1 MNSHSPV
8 EKPARPQEHGAPSHS
23 PGNKARR
30 TIDTGGLIS
39 FHIAILGLIAWSDH
53 KAATAMVLLGIPIVG
68 MDLTY
73 FFSPPKRRATLDPKP
88 EPGDPAQT
96 APIKTFALEL
106 FVLLAPPV
114 AFITWFLFLV
124 WQRQTLSRNELLAI
138 VIAMPFVVGL
148 VSWIIK
154 VRMTRYNIGIKNQ
167 TTKFIAFTMLGMWI
181 GAAFFFIVFL
191 TGFVMKLLE
200 P

>member
-1 MNSHSPV
+1 MNSHAPA
-8 EKPARPQEHGAPSHS
+8 EKPAIERQTPS
-23 PGNKARR
+23 GNKTRR
-30 TIDTGGLIS
+30 TIDTGGLVL
-39 FHIAILGLIAWSDH
+39 FHIAIFGLIAWSDH
-53 KAATAMVLLGIPIVG
+53 KAATAMAFLGIPVLG

-88 EPGDPAQT
+88 ESGDPAQT
-96 APIKTFALEL
+96 ASIRPFALEL

-114 AFITWFLFLV
+114 AFITWLLFRV

-138 VIAMPFVVGL
+138 VIAMPLVVGL

-154 VRMTRYNIGIKNQ
+154 VRLTRYNIGIKNQ
-167 TTKFIAFTMLGMWI
+167 ITKFIAYSMLGTWI
-181 GAAFFFIVFL
+181 GATFFFVVFL
-191 TGFVMKLLE
+191 VSFVMKLLG